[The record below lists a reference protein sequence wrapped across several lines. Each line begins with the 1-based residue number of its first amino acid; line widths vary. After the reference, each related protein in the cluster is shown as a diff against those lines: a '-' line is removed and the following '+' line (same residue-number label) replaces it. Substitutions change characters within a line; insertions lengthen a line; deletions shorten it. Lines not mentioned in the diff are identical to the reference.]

1 MREIRQGQFYRHFK
15 GGLYQVMAIATHSE
29 TKEKMVVYK
38 ALYGDYGIYI
48 RHYDMFASEVDHEK
62 YPQVKQVYRFTQ
74 VHPEEENARVEVESA
89 LELTNVDSEQLEIPD
104 LKEVENVQSMK
115 SPVQILDPVEM
126 SAKEPPAK
134 EPSEQEP
141 PEQEPQ
147 ADGINPILLEFLDAD
162 TLEEKMHIMTFY
174 RNQMDEAL
182 LNSIAIS
189 LDLVVDKKGLQ
200 ETYDEIMNCLSMMK
214 HFECTNRFR

>member
-15 GGLYQVMAIATHSE
+15 GGLYQILAIATHSE
-29 TKEKMVVYK
+29 TKEKMVVYQ
-38 ALYGDYGIYI
+38 ALYGDYGIYV
-48 RHYDMFASEVDHEK
+48 RPYDMFASEVDHEK

-74 VHPEEENARVEVESA
+74 VHPEEMEEESGKVEVPDLT
-89 LELTNVDSEQLEIPD
+89 LELDE
-104 LKEVENVQSMK
+104 SM
-115 SPVQILDPVEM
+115 E
-126 SAKEPPAK
+126 
-134 EPSEQEP
+134 
-141 PEQEPQ
+141 PEQSAVEEEPKKMSEDQ
-147 ADGINPILLEFLDAD
+147 PAQEKQDVSGGINPILLEFLDAD

>member
-29 TKEKMVVYK
+29 TKEKMVVYQ
-38 ALYGDYGIYI
+38 ALYGDYGIYV
-48 RHYDMFASEVDHEK
+48 RPYDMFASEVDHEK

-74 VHPEEENARVEVESA
+74 VHPEEMEEESDKVEVSDLT
-89 LELTNVDSEQLEIPD
+89 LELDE
-104 LKEVENVQSMK
+104 SM
-115 SPVQILDPVEM
+115 E
-126 SAKEPPAK
+126 
-134 EPSEQEP
+134 
-141 PEQEPQ
+141 PEQSAVEEEPKKMSEDQ
-147 ADGINPILLEFLDAD
+147 PAQEKQDLSGGINPILLEFLDAD

>member
-29 TKEKMVVYK
+29 TKEKMVVYQ
-38 ALYGDYGIYI
+38 ALYGDYGIYV
-48 RHYDMFASEVDHEK
+48 RPYDMFASEVDHEK

-74 VHPEEENARVEVESA
+74 VHPEEMEEESDKVEVPDLT
-89 LELTNVDSEQLEIPD
+89 LELDE
-104 LKEVENVQSMK
+104 SM
-115 SPVQILDPVEM
+115 E
-126 SAKEPPAK
+126 
-134 EPSEQEP
+134 
-141 PEQEPQ
+141 PEQSAVEEEPKKMSEDQ
-147 ADGINPILLEFLDAD
+147 PAQEKQDVSGGINPILLEFLDAD

-189 LDLVVDKKGLQ
+189 LDLVVDKTGLQ

>member
-29 TKEKMVVYK
+29 TKEKMVVYQ
-38 ALYGDYGIYI
+38 ALYGDYGIYV
-48 RHYDMFASEVDHEK
+48 RPYDMFASEVDHEK

-74 VHPEEENARVEVESA
+74 VHPEEMEEESDKVEVPDLI
-89 LELTNVDSEQLEIPD
+89 LELDE
-104 LKEVENVQSMK
+104 SM
-115 SPVQILDPVEM
+115 E
-126 SAKEPPAK
+126 
-134 EPSEQEP
+134 
-141 PEQEPQ
+141 PEQSAVEEEPKKMSEDQ
-147 ADGINPILLEFLDAD
+147 PAQEKQDVSGGINPILLEFLDAD

-174 RNQMDEAL
+174 RNQMDETL

>member
-29 TKEKMVVYK
+29 TKEKMVVYQ
-38 ALYGDYGIYI
+38 ALYGDYGIYV
-48 RHYDMFASEVDHEK
+48 RPYDMFASEVDHEK
-62 YPQVKQVYRFTQ
+62 YPQIKQVYRFTQ
-74 VHPEEENARVEVESA
+74 VHPEEMVEESDKVEVPDLT
-89 LELTNVDSEQLEIPD
+89 LELDE
-104 LKEVENVQSMK
+104 SM
-115 SPVQILDPVEM
+115 E
-126 SAKEPPAK
+126 
-134 EPSEQEP
+134 
-141 PEQEPQ
+141 PEQSAVEEEPKKMSEDQ
-147 ADGINPILLEFLDAD
+147 PAQEKQDASGGINPILLEFLDAD

>member
-29 TKEKMVVYK
+29 TKEKMVVYQ
-38 ALYGDYGIYI
+38 ALYGDYGIYV
-48 RHYDMFASEVDHEK
+48 RPYDMFASEVDHEK

-74 VHPEEENARVEVESA
+74 VHPEEMEEESDQVEVPDLT
-89 LELTNVDSEQLEIPD
+89 LELDE
-104 LKEVENVQSMK
+104 SM
-115 SPVQILDPVEM
+115 E
-126 SAKEPPAK
+126 
-134 EPSEQEP
+134 
-141 PEQEPQ
+141 PEQSAVEEEPKKMSEDQ
-147 ADGINPILLEFLDAD
+147 PAQEKQDLSGGINPILLEFLDAD

>member
-29 TKEKMVVYK
+29 TKEKMVVYQ
-38 ALYGDYGIYI
+38 ALYGDYGIYVCP
-48 RHYDMFASEVDHEK
+48 YDMFASEVDHEK

-74 VHPEEENARVEVESA
+74 VHPEEMEEESDKVEVPDLT
-89 LELTNVDSEQLEIPD
+89 LELDE
-104 LKEVENVQSMK
+104 SM
-115 SPVQILDPVEM
+115 E
-126 SAKEPPAK
+126 
-134 EPSEQEP
+134 
-141 PEQEPQ
+141 PEQSAVEEEPKKMSEDQ
-147 ADGINPILLEFLDAD
+147 PAQEKQDVSGGINPILLEFLDAD

>member
-29 TKEKMVVYK
+29 TKEKMVVYQ
-38 ALYGDYGIYI
+38 ALYGDYGSYV
-48 RHYDMFASEVDHEK
+48 RPYDMFASEVDHKK

-74 VHPEEENARVEVESA
+74 VHPEEMEEESDKVEVPDLT
-89 LELTNVDSEQLEIPD
+89 LELDE
-104 LKEVENVQSMK
+104 SM
-115 SPVQILDPVEM
+115 E
-126 SAKEPPAK
+126 
-134 EPSEQEP
+134 
-141 PEQEPQ
+141 PEQSAVEEEPKKMSEDQ
-147 ADGINPILLEFLDAD
+147 PAQEKQDVSGGINPILLEFLDAD

>member
-29 TKEKMVVYK
+29 TKEKMVVYQ
-38 ALYGDYGIYI
+38 ALYGDYGIYV
-48 RHYDMFASEVDHEK
+48 RPYDMFASEVDHEK

-74 VHPEEENARVEVESA
+74 VHPEEMEEESDKVEVPDLT
-89 LELTNVDSEQLEIPD
+89 LELDESMEPGQSAVEEEPKKMSEDQ
-104 LKEVENVQSMK
+104 
-115 SPVQILDPVEM
+115 
-126 SAKEPPAK
+126 PAQDK
-134 EPSEQEP
+134 QDVSG
-141 PEQEPQ
+141 
-147 ADGINPILLEFLDAD
+147 GINPILLEFLDAD

>member
-29 TKEKMVVYK
+29 TKEKMVVYQ
-38 ALYGDYGIYI
+38 ALYGDYGIYV
-48 RHYDMFASEVDHEK
+48 RPYDMFASEVDHEK

-74 VHPEEENARVEVESA
+74 VHPEEMEEESDKVEVPDLT
-89 LELTNVDSEQLEIPD
+89 LELDE
-104 LKEVENVQSMK
+104 SM
-115 SPVQILDPVEM
+115 E
-126 SAKEPPAK
+126 
-134 EPSEQEP
+134 
-141 PEQEPQ
+141 PEQSAVEEEPKKMSEDQ
-147 ADGINPILLEFLDAD
+147 PAQEKQDVSGGINPILLVFLDAD

>member
-29 TKEKMVVYK
+29 TKEKMVVYQ
-38 ALYGDYGIYI
+38 ALYGDYGIYV
-48 RHYDMFASEVDHEK
+48 RSYDMFASEVDHEK
-62 YPQVKQVYRFTQ
+62 YPQVKQAYRFMQ
-74 VHPEEENARVEVESA
+74 VHPEEMKEESDKVEVPDLT
-89 LELTNVDSEQLEIPD
+89 LELDE
-104 LKEVENVQSMK
+104 SM
-115 SPVQILDPVEM
+115 E
-126 SAKEPPAK
+126 
-134 EPSEQEP
+134 
-141 PEQEPQ
+141 PEQSAVEEEPKKMSEDQ
-147 ADGINPILLEFLDAD
+147 PAQEKQDVSGGINPILLEFLDAD

>member
-29 TKEKMVVYK
+29 TKEKMVVYQ
-38 ALYGDYGIYI
+38 ALYGDYGIYV
-48 RHYDMFASEVDHEK
+48 RPYDMFASEVDHEK

-74 VHPEEENARVEVESA
+74 VHPEEMEEESDKVEVPDLT
-89 LELTNVDSEQLEIPD
+89 LELDE
-104 LKEVENVQSMK
+104 SM
-115 SPVQILDPVEM
+115 E
-126 SAKEPPAK
+126 
-134 EPSEQEP
+134 
-141 PEQEPQ
+141 PEQSAVEEEPKKMSEDQ
-147 ADGINPILLEFLDAD
+147 PAQDKQDVSGGINPILLEFLDAD

-189 LDLVVDKKGLQ
+189 LDLVVDKKGLR

>member
-29 TKEKMVVYK
+29 TKEKMVVYQ
-38 ALYGDYGIYI
+38 ALYGDYGIYV
-48 RHYDMFASEVDHEK
+48 RPYDMFASEVDHEK

-74 VHPEEENARVEVESA
+74 VHPEEMEEESDKVEVPDLT
-89 LELTNVDSEQLEIPD
+89 LELDESMEP
-104 LKEVENVQSMK
+104 VQSA
-115 SPVQILDPVEM
+115 VEEEPKKM
-126 SAKEPPAK
+126 SEDQPA
-134 EPSEQEP
+134 QEK
-141 PEQEPQ
+141 Q
-147 ADGINPILLEFLDAD
+147 DVSGGINPILLEFLDAD

>member
-29 TKEKMVVYK
+29 TKEKMVVYQ
-38 ALYGDYGIYI
+38 ALYGDYGIYV
-48 RHYDMFASEVDHEK
+48 RPYDMFASEVDHEK

-74 VHPEEENARVEVESA
+74 VHPEEMTEESDKVEV
-89 LELTNVDSEQLEIPD
+89 PD
-104 LKEVENVQSMK
+104 LTFELDESM
-115 SPVQILDPVEM
+115 E
-126 SAKEPPAK
+126 
-134 EPSEQEP
+134 
-141 PEQEPQ
+141 PEQSAVEEEPKKMSEDQ
-147 ADGINPILLEFLDAD
+147 PAQEKQDVSGGINPILLEFLDAD

>member
-29 TKEKMVVYK
+29 TKEKMVVYQ
-38 ALYGDYGIYI
+38 ALYGDYGIYV
-48 RHYDMFASEVDHEK
+48 RPYDMFASEVDHEK

-74 VHPEEENARVEVESA
+74 VHPEEMEEESDKVDVPDLT
-89 LELTNVDSEQLEIPD
+89 LELDE
-104 LKEVENVQSMK
+104 SM
-115 SPVQILDPVEM
+115 E
-126 SAKEPPAK
+126 
-134 EPSEQEP
+134 
-141 PEQEPQ
+141 PEQSAVEEEPKKMSEDQ
-147 ADGINPILLEFLDAD
+147 PAQEKQDVSGGINPILLEFLDAD

>member
-29 TKEKMVVYK
+29 TKEKMVVYQ
-38 ALYGDYGIYI
+38 ALYGDYGIYV
-48 RHYDMFASEVDHEK
+48 RPYDMFASEVDHEK

-74 VHPEEENARVEVESA
+74 EHPEEMEEESDKVEVPDLT
-89 LELTNVDSEQLEIPD
+89 LELDE
-104 LKEVENVQSMK
+104 SM
-115 SPVQILDPVEM
+115 E
-126 SAKEPPAK
+126 
-134 EPSEQEP
+134 
-141 PEQEPQ
+141 PEQPAVEEEPKKMSDDQ
-147 ADGINPILLEFLDAD
+147 PAQEKQDLSGGINPILLEFLDAD

>member
-29 TKEKMVVYK
+29 TKEKMVVYQ
-38 ALYGDYGIYI
+38 ALYGDYGIYV
-48 RHYDMFASEVDHEK
+48 RPYEMFASEVDHEK

-74 VHPEEENARVEVESA
+74 VHPEEMEEESDKVEVPDLT
-89 LELTNVDSEQLEIPD
+89 LELDE
-104 LKEVENVQSMK
+104 SM
-115 SPVQILDPVEM
+115 
-126 SAKEPPAK
+126 EP
-134 EPSEQEP
+134 EPSAVEEEPKKMSEDQSAQEK
-141 PEQEPQ
+141 Q
-147 ADGINPILLEFLDAD
+147 DLSGGINPILLEFLDAD

>member
-29 TKEKMVVYK
+29 TKKKMVVYQ
-38 ALYGDYGIYI
+38 ALYGDYGIYV
-48 RHYDMFASEVDHEK
+48 RPYDMFASEVDHEK

-74 VHPEEENARVEVESA
+74 VHPEEMVEESDKVEVPDLT
-89 LELTNVDSEQLEIPD
+89 LELDE
-104 LKEVENVQSMK
+104 SM
-115 SPVQILDPVEM
+115 E
-126 SAKEPPAK
+126 
-134 EPSEQEP
+134 
-141 PEQEPQ
+141 PEQSAVEEEPKKMLEDQ
-147 ADGINPILLEFLDAD
+147 PAQEKQDASGGINPILLEFLDAD

>member
-29 TKEKMVVYK
+29 TKEKMVVYQ
-38 ALYGDYGIYI
+38 ALYGDYGIYE
-48 RHYDMFASEVDHEK
+48 RPYDMFASEVDHEK

-74 VHPEEENARVEVESA
+74 VHPEEMEEESDKVEVPDLT
-89 LELTNVDSEQLEIPD
+89 LELDE
-104 LKEVENVQSMK
+104 SM
-115 SPVQILDPVEM
+115 E
-126 SAKEPPAK
+126 
-134 EPSEQEP
+134 
-141 PEQEPQ
+141 PEQSAVEEEPKKMSEDQ
-147 ADGINPILLEFLDAD
+147 PAQEKQDVSGGINPILLEFLEPD
-162 TLEEKMHIMTFY
+162 TLQEKMHIMTFY

>member
-29 TKEKMVVYK
+29 TKEKMVVYQ
-38 ALYGDYGIYI
+38 ALYGDYGIYV
-48 RHYDMFASEVDHEK
+48 RPYDMFASEVDHEK
-62 YPQVKQVYRFTQ
+62 YPQVKQVYRFTR
-74 VHPEEENARVEVESA
+74 VHPEEMEEESDKVEVPDLT
-89 LELTNVDSEQLEIPD
+89 LELDE
-104 LKEVENVQSMK
+104 SM
-115 SPVQILDPVEM
+115 E
-126 SAKEPPAK
+126 
-134 EPSEQEP
+134 
-141 PEQEPQ
+141 PEQSAVEEEPKKMSEDQ
-147 ADGINPILLEFLDAD
+147 PAQEKQDVSGDINPILLEFLDAD

>member
-29 TKEKMVVYK
+29 TKEKMVVYQ
-38 ALYGDYGIYI
+38 ALYGDYGIYV
-48 RHYDMFASEVDHEK
+48 RPYDMFASEVDHEK

-104 LKEVENVQSMK
+104 LEEVENVQSMK

-147 ADGINPILLEFLDAD
+147 ADGINPSLLEFLDAD

>member
-29 TKEKMVVYK
+29 TKEKMVVYQ
-38 ALYGDYGIYI
+38 ALYGDYGIYV
-48 RHYDMFASEVDHEK
+48 RPYDMFASEVDHEK

-74 VHPEEENARVEVESA
+74 VHPEEENARVEVESVP
-89 LELTNVDSEQLEIPD
+89 ELTNVDSEQLEIPD
-104 LKEVENVQSMK
+104 LEEVENVQPTK
-115 SPVQILDPVEM
+115 IPVQEPDPIEM
-126 SAKEPPAK
+126 SA
-134 EPSEQEP
+134 QES
-141 PEQEPQ
+141 Q
-147 ADGINPILLEFLDAD
+147 ADGINPILLEFLDAE

>member
-29 TKEKMVVYK
+29 TKEKMVVYQT
-38 ALYGDYGIYI
+38 LYGDYGIYV
-48 RHYDMFASEVDHEK
+48 RPYDMFASEVDHKK

-74 VHPEEENARVEVESA
+74 VHPEEMEEESDKVEVPDLT
-89 LELTNVDSEQLEIPD
+89 LELDE
-104 LKEVENVQSMK
+104 SM
-115 SPVQILDPVEM
+115 E
-126 SAKEPPAK
+126 
-134 EPSEQEP
+134 
-141 PEQEPQ
+141 PEQPAVEEEPKKMSEDQ
-147 ADGINPILLEFLDAD
+147 PAQEKQEVSGGINPILLEFLDAD

>member
-29 TKEKMVVYK
+29 TKEKMVVYQ
-38 ALYGDYGIYI
+38 ALYGDYGIYV
-48 RHYDMFASEVDHEK
+48 RPYDMFASEVDHEK

-74 VHPEEENARVEVESA
+74 VHPEEMVEESDKVEV
-89 LELTNVDSEQLEIPD
+89 PD
-104 LKEVENVQSMK
+104 LTFELDESM
-115 SPVQILDPVEM
+115 E
-126 SAKEPPAK
+126 
-134 EPSEQEP
+134 
-141 PEQEPQ
+141 PEQSAVEEEPKKMLEDRPAQ
-147 ADGINPILLEFLDAD
+147 EKQDASGGINPILLEFLDAD

>member
-1 MREIRQGQFYRHFK
+1 
-15 GGLYQVMAIATHSE
+15 
-29 TKEKMVVYK
+29 
-38 ALYGDYGIYI
+38 
-48 RHYDMFASEVDHEK
+48 
-62 YPQVKQVYRFTQ
+62 
-74 VHPEEENARVEVESA
+74 
-89 LELTNVDSEQLEIPD
+89 
-104 LKEVENVQSMK
+104 MK

-134 EPSEQEP
+134 EPSAKEP

-214 HFECTNRFR
+214 HFECTNRFRRNRENKKKRSIKEKKNGRKVMQQHRLHQRKLCRMSKCKRCTETAEHAGTGESEVTYS

>member
-29 TKEKMVVYK
+29 TKEKMVVYQ
-38 ALYGDYGIYI
+38 ALYGDYGIYV
-48 RHYDMFASEVDHEK
+48 RPYDMFVSEVDHEK

-74 VHPEEENARVEVESA
+74 VHPEEMEEESDKVEVPDLT
-89 LELTNVDSEQLEIPD
+89 LELDE
-104 LKEVENVQSMK
+104 SM
-115 SPVQILDPVEM
+115 E
-126 SAKEPPAK
+126 
-134 EPSEQEP
+134 
-141 PEQEPQ
+141 PEQSAVEEEPKKMSEDQ
-147 ADGINPILLEFLDAD
+147 PAQEKQDVSGGINPILLEFLDAD

-182 LNSIAIS
+182 LNSIANS

>member
-15 GGLYQVMAIATHSE
+15 GGLYQVTAIATHSE
-29 TKEKMVVYK
+29 TKEKMVVYQ
-38 ALYGDYGIYI
+38 ALYGDYSVYV
-48 RHYDMFASEVDHEK
+48 RPYEMFASEVDHEK
-62 YPQVKQVYRFTQ
+62 YPQIKQVYRFTQ
-74 VHPEEENARVEVESA
+74 VHPEEENAQVEVESA
-89 LELTNVDSEQLEIPD
+89 PDLTNVDSEQLEIPD
-104 LKEVENVQSMK
+104 LEEVENVQPTK
-115 SPVQILDPVEM
+115 IPVQEPDPIEM

-147 ADGINPILLEFLDAD
+147 SDGINPILLEFLDAD

>member
-29 TKEKMVVYK
+29 TKEKMVVYQ
-38 ALYGDYGIYI
+38 AVYGDYGIYV
-48 RHYDMFASEVDHEK
+48 RPYDMFASEVDHEK
-62 YPQVKQVYRFTQ
+62 YPQVKQVYRFMQ
-74 VHPEEENARVEVESA
+74 VHPEEMEEESDKVEVPDLT
-89 LELTNVDSEQLEIPD
+89 LELDE
-104 LKEVENVQSMK
+104 SM
-115 SPVQILDPVEM
+115 E
-126 SAKEPPAK
+126 
-134 EPSEQEP
+134 
-141 PEQEPQ
+141 PEQSAVEEEPKKMSEDQ
-147 ADGINPILLEFLDAD
+147 PAQEKQDVLGAINPILLEFLDAD

>member
-29 TKEKMVVYK
+29 TKEKMVVYQ
-38 ALYGDYGIYI
+38 ALYGDYGIYV
-48 RHYDMFASEVDHEK
+48 RPYDMFASEVDHEK

-74 VHPEEENARVEVESA
+74 VYPEEMAEESDKVEV
-89 LELTNVDSEQLEIPD
+89 PD
-104 LKEVENVQSMK
+104 LTFELDESM
-115 SPVQILDPVEM
+115 E
-126 SAKEPPAK
+126 
-134 EPSEQEP
+134 
-141 PEQEPQ
+141 PEQSAVEEEPKKMSEDQ
-147 ADGINPILLEFLDAD
+147 PAQEKQDVSGGINPILLEFLDAD

>member
-1 MREIRQGQFYRHFK
+1 MREIRQGQFYRHFN

-29 TKEKMVVYK
+29 TKEKMVVYQ
-38 ALYGDYGIYI
+38 ALYGDYGIYV
-48 RHYDMFASEVDHEK
+48 RPYDMFASEVDHEK

-74 VHPEEENARVEVESA
+74 VHPEEMAEESDKVEV
-89 LELTNVDSEQLEIPD
+89 PD
-104 LKEVENVQSMK
+104 LTFELDESM
-115 SPVQILDPVEM
+115 E
-126 SAKEPPAK
+126 
-134 EPSEQEP
+134 
-141 PEQEPQ
+141 PEQSAVEEEPKKMSEDQ
-147 ADGINPILLEFLDAD
+147 PAQEKQDVSGGINPILLEFLDAD

>member
-29 TKEKMVVYK
+29 TKEKMVVYQ
-38 ALYGDYGIYI
+38 ALYGDYGIYV
-48 RHYDMFASEVDHEK
+48 RPYDMFASEVDHEK

-162 TLEEKMHIMTFY
+162 TLEEKMHIMIFY

>member
-29 TKEKMVVYK
+29 TKEKMVVYQ
-38 ALYGDYGIYI
+38 ALYGDYGIYV
-48 RHYDMFASEVDHEK
+48 RPYDMFASEVDHEK

-74 VHPEEENARVEVESA
+74 VHPEEMAEESDKVEV
-89 LELTNVDSEQLEIPD
+89 PD
-104 LKEVENVQSMK
+104 LTFELDESM
-115 SPVQILDPVEM
+115 E
-126 SAKEPPAK
+126 
-134 EPSEQEP
+134 
-141 PEQEPQ
+141 PEQSAVEEEPKKMSDDQ
-147 ADGINPILLEFLDAD
+147 PAQEKQDVLGAINPILLEFLDAD

>member
-29 TKEKMVVYK
+29 TKEKMVVYQ
-38 ALYGDYGIYI
+38 ALYGDYGIYV
-48 RHYDMFASEVDHEK
+48 RPYDMFASEVDHEK
-62 YPQVKQVYRFTQ
+62 YPQVKQVYRFMQ
-74 VHPEEENARVEVESA
+74 VHPEEMEEESDKVEVLDLT
-89 LELTNVDSEQLEIPD
+89 LELDE
-104 LKEVENVQSMK
+104 SM
-115 SPVQILDPVEM
+115 E
-126 SAKEPPAK
+126 
-134 EPSEQEP
+134 
-141 PEQEPQ
+141 PEQSAVEEEPKKMSDDQ
-147 ADGINPILLEFLDAD
+147 PAQEKQDVLGAINPILLEFLDAD

-200 ETYDEIMNCLSMMK
+200 EICGQA
-214 HFECTNRFR
+214 

>member
-29 TKEKMVVYK
+29 TKEKMVVYQ
-38 ALYGDYGIYI
+38 ALYGDYGVYV
-48 RHYDMFASEVDHEK
+48 RPYEMFASEVDHEK
-62 YPQVKQVYRFTQ
+62 YPQIKQVYRFTQ
-74 VHPEEENARVEVESA
+74 VHPEEMEEESDKVEVSDLT
-89 LELTNVDSEQLEIPD
+89 LELDE
-104 LKEVENVQSMK
+104 SM
-115 SPVQILDPVEM
+115 E
-126 SAKEPPAK
+126 
-134 EPSEQEP
+134 
-141 PEQEPQ
+141 PEQSAVEEEPKKMSEDQ
-147 ADGINPILLEFLDAD
+147 PAQEKQDVSGGINPILLEFLDAD